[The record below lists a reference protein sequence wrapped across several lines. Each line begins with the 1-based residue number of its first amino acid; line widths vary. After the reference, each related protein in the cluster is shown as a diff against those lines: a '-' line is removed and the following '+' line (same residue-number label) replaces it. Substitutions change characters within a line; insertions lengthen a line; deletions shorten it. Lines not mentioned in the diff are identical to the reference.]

1 MNNITNPFEYEG
13 ANNLP
18 DNDIIGYY
26 IEDYNFFSFH
36 SIDKEYILDRR
47 KGVRENNDSFV

>member
-1 MNNITNPFEYEG
+1 MNNIINPFEYEG

-26 IEDYNFFSFH
+26 IEDYNFSRFIQSTKNIFL
-36 SIDKEYILDRR
+36 IWQ
-47 KGVRENNDSFV
+47 KGDPGKQ